1 MAKSEPFLVYE
12 TQCEKKTSGAHK
24 NPDVRWWTLVSAD
37 RRPSAACNTGSQPL
51 RLLYALG
58 VDSSDEV
65 EYHFATKAKPRGDA
79 VAAVGCSLGPRYALT
94 GFAFPNDQGDP
105 LVPVHPA

>member
-24 NPDVRWWTLVSAD
+24 NLDVRWWTLVSAD
-37 RRPSAACNTGSQPL
+37 RRQSAARNTDSQPL

-65 EYHFATKAKPRGDA
+65 GYHFATKAID
-79 VAAVGCSLGPRYALT
+79 PRYALT
-94 GFAFPNDQGDP
+94 GFVFPNDQGDP